1 MTSTLREQDIRPEA
15 LMRDKQAAVD
25 ADRAFLLERRDQWTA
40 VPCPACDENDPL
52 PFGEKN
58 GFAYDRCARCAAV
71 YTNPRPTES
80 LLAQFYAQSE
90 NYRLWNEI
98 LFPAT
103 EDARRERIFAPR
115 AERLSAILR
124 SAGVTRNAA
133 IDVGAAFG
141 TFAAQLRDRA
151 GFRRVVAL
159 EPTPALAQTCR
170 DRGFETIESPL
181 ESLTASP
188 EFDLVTAFEVI
199 EHVHSPRRFIEACRA
214 MLTPAGAL
222 ALSCPSAA
230 GVETRL
236 LGVHASCFDHE
247 HLNYFT
253 PESLAALV
261 RRCGLEIIEVQ
272 TPGQLD
278 VDLLARAAREG
289 RLRLE
294 NEPFLRRI
302 LLDAADADRLDFQ
315 RFLADRLLSSHL
327 WLVARLPEN
336 AG

>member
-1 MTSTLREQDIRPEA
+1 MTILREQDIRPEA
-15 LMRDKQAAVD
+15 LMRDKQAAID
-25 ADRAFLLERRDQWTA
+25 ADRAFLLDRRDQWRPA
-40 VPCPACDENDPL
+40 PCPACDADDPI

-58 GFAYDRCARCAAV
+58 GFAYDRCARCATV
-71 YTNPRPTES
+71 YTNPRPTET
-80 LLAQFYAQSE
+80 LLAEFYAQSE
-90 NYRLWNEI
+90 NYRLWNEVV
-98 LFPAT
+98 FPAT

-115 AERLSAILR
+115 AERLSRILDDASVAR
-124 SAGVTRNAA
+124 DAA

-141 TFAAQLRDRA
+141 TFAAELRERA

-181 ESLTASP
+181 ETLTPAP

-199 EHVHSPRRFIEACRA
+199 EHVHSPRRFIESCRN
-214 MLTPAGAL
+214 LLNPAGAL

-230 GVETRL
+230 GIETRL
-236 LGVHASCFDHE
+236 LGARASCFDHE

-261 RRCGLEIIEVQ
+261 RRCGLEIIEIQ

-278 VDLLARAAREG
+278 VDLIARAAREE
-289 RLRLE
+289 RLDLT

-302 LLDAADADRLDFQ
+302 LLEASDAERGEFQ
-315 RFLADRLLSSHL
+315 RFLAGRLLSSHL
-327 WLVARLPEN
+327 WLVARLPETH
-336 AG
+336 A